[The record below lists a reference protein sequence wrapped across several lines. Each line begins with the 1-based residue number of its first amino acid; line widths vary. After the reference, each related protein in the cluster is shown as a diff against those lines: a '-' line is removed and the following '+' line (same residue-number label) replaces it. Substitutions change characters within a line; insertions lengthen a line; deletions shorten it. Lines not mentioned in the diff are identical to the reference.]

1 MVYYL
6 RPSSNSRYSMSP
18 SKKLRAHYSMTHMQE
33 PRYSVGTPSESSLSS
48 VSSVS
53 SESPSN
59 SSNEDDSLQHLAS
72 YLVIAILVTAVT
84 AVVIRF
90 VIKPDANCVKFL
102 TEDDGKGGVKLSPLK
117 VTAASLTVGFAVSG
131 LTFLAHSVSL
141 L

>member
-33 PRYSVGTPSESSLSS
+33 PRYSVGTPSESSLPNSLSS
-48 VSSVS
+48 D
-53 SESPSN
+53 SPSN
-59 SSNEDDSLQHLAS
+59 SSNGDDSLQHWAS

-102 TEDDGKGGVKLSPLK
+102 TEDDGNGGVKLSPLK
-117 VTAASLTVGFAVSG
+117 VTAASLAVGFAVSG
-131 LTFLAHSVSL
+131 LTFLAHTVSL